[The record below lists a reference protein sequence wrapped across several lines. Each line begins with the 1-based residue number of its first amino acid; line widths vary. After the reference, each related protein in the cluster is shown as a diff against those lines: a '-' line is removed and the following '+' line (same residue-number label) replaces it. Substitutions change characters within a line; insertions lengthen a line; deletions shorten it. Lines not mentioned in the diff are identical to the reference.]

1 MKNLK
6 KELEKRLTSLEDAY
20 NETGRPK
27 VDFTVFPEDM
37 RENSEGEYH
46 AKVIVE
52 AARKIERECGL
63 GEIVWADRSQWKYT
77 PYFRMNPAAFA
88 FYDSSY
94 DSAIA
99 GAGSGSRLRVL
110 SLEASIHIGEK
121 FPEVWEAVQL
131 K

>member
-6 KELEKRLTSLEDAY
+6 KQLEERLTSIEAAY

-27 VDFTVFPEDM
+27 VDFSVYPENM
-37 RENSEGEYH
+37 REHEEADYN

-63 GEIVWADRSQWKYT
+63 GELNWADPSQRKWI
-77 PYFRMNPAAFA
+77 PYFWMSPSGFA
-88 FYDSSY
+88 FRGSDYVLTGAD
-94 DSAIA
+94 
-99 GAGSGSRLRVL
+99 AGSGSRLRVL
-110 SLEASIHIGEK
+110 SETTADHIGK
-121 FPEVWEAVQL
+121 TFPKVWESVQL